1 MNENNSNNLLNE
13 FLVDNKNFIN
23 LVKEFYKYRISMI
36 LIAIITIALSFL
48 FNSIFAKTYYKYS
61 QDILVY
67 ETGKELEYVNALDI
81 LQKYANIFEI
91 DNEIQFD
98 EFYLI
103 NAKLRNQFTLEKLF
117 LNLRSWSFIRQSIS
131 LIKDNGY
138 KNFNNLSEKE
148 IEEYLS
154 SLINIEYKTIDG
166 IESNLININMICSEE
181 IKSICEVFI
190 LKHIENTISTTNIE
204 ISNEY
209 KAAVARVLENS
220 KESLKLMELKYNFEF
235 LEKKNELES
244 ILTFKEN
251 NMRMAEK
258 LGLLDP
264 SEFLQNTISRYEQEA
279 HENYYGYLKGLTWL
293 DAEVTHMQESL
304 ENLEDYDLELS
315 QKKLRLQS
323 SISKHQKL
331 LDYLNI
337 KFNKDIEL
345 GYQAQRLEAETV
357 QSSNYKI
364 FFIGLSLGI
373 IFSLLYSIIRL
384 FQKAQAK

>member
-1 MNENNSNNLLNE
+1 MNENNSNSLLNE
-13 FLVDNKNFIN
+13 FLLDNKNFIN
-23 LVKEFYKYRISMI
+23 LVKQFYEYRLSML
-36 LIAIITIALSFL
+36 LIVIITIALSFL
-48 FNSIFAKTYYKYS
+48 FNFIFTKTYYKYS

-67 ETGKELEYVNALDI
+67 DTGKELEYVNSLDI
-81 LQKYANIFEI
+81 LQKHAFIFEI
-91 DNEIQFD
+91 DEEIQFD

-103 NAKLRNQFTLEKLF
+103 NEKLSNQFTLEKLF

-138 KNFNNLSEKE
+138 KTFNNLSEKE

-190 LKHIENTISTTNIE
+190 SKHIENTIRTTNKK

-209 KAAVARVLENS
+209 RAAVTRVLENS
-220 KESLKLMELKYNFEF
+220 KESLKLMELKYNFDF
-235 LEKKNELES
+235 LEKKNELER
-244 ILTFKEN
+244 ILTLKEK

-258 LGLLDP
+258 LELLEP
-264 SEFLQNTISRYEQEA
+264 SEFLQNTISRYQQEA
-279 HENYYGYLKGLTWL
+279 HENYYGYLKGIDWL

-315 QKKLRLQS
+315 QKKIRLQS
-323 SISKHQKL
+323 SITKHQKL
-331 LDYLNI
+331 LDYLDI

-345 GYQAQRLEAETV
+345 GYEAQRLEAETI

-384 FQKAQAK
+384 FQRAQAK